1 MFVFPFIDG
10 RTRHGTHDPRLSPG
24 RFEMTPASHIAS
36 YNRATRFGYARA
48 LLALVVVLSACHN
61 KGTDDDFYPRME
73 PIPIHVRNENFL
85 DMNVAVVSNGV
96 SRRLG
101 QVPGN
106 SAGDFKVDW
115 AVANGQGIILTATP
129 IGGRG
134 SANSGSLNVAPGQV
148 VEFKI
153 GSVLRQSTAMVHD
166 P

>member
-1 MFVFPFIDG
+1 MTLASRFA
-10 RTRHGTHDPRLSPG
+10 RNTSALRPR
-24 RFEMTPASHIAS
+24 
-36 YNRATRFGYARA
+36 YAPVA
-48 LLALVVVLSACHN
+48 LALIVVLAGCARN
-61 KGTDDDFYPRME
+61 KGHDDDFYPRID

-101 QVPGN
+101 LVAGN
-106 SAGDFKVDW
+106 SSADFKVDW
-115 AVANGQGIILTATP
+115 AVANGQGIALTATP

-134 SANSGSLNVAPGQV
+134 VAGSGSLNVSPGQV

>member
-1 MFVFPFIDG
+1 MK
-10 RTRHGTHDPRLSPG
+10 
-24 RFEMTPASHIAS
+24 PASRHARNARSRHTNIA
-36 YNRATRFGYARA
+36 
-48 LLALVVVLSACHN
+48 LALIVVFAACSRN
-61 KGTDDDFYPRME
+61 KGHDDDFYPRME
-73 PIPIHVRNENFL
+73 PIPIRVRNENFL

-101 QVPGN
+101 LVPGN
-106 SAGDFKVDW
+106 SAGNFKVDW

-153 GSVLRQSTAMVHD
+153 GSVLRQSTASVHD

>member
-1 MFVFPFIDG
+1 
-10 RTRHGTHDPRLSPG
+10 
-24 RFEMTPASHIAS
+24 MTSAMRSARSARDSRSRYSRIAFALILLVASCS
-36 YNRATRFGYARA
+36 R
-48 LLALVVVLSACHN
+48 N
-61 KGTDDDFYPRME
+61 KAHDDDFYPRMD

-101 QVPGN
+101 MVAGN

-115 AVANGQGIILTATP
+115 AVANGQGIILTAVP

-134 SANSGSLNVAPGQV
+134 SAVSGSLNVAPGQM

-153 GSVLRQSTAMVHD
+153 GSVLRQSTAIVRD

>member
-1 MFVFPFIDG
+1 
-10 RTRHGTHDPRLSPG
+10 
-24 RFEMTPASHIAS
+24 MTPASRTAS
-36 YNRATRFGYARA
+36 YTRVTRFGFERA
-48 LLALVVVLSACHN
+48 LLALVVVLSACAHG
-61 KGTDDDFYPRME
+61 KGQEDDFYPRME

-101 QVPGN
+101 QVSGN

>member
-1 MFVFPFIDG
+1 
-10 RTRHGTHDPRLSPG
+10 
-24 RFEMTPASHIAS
+24 MTPAIRSASFERASRPRYSRIA
-36 YNRATRFGYARA
+36 
-48 LLALVVVLSACHN
+48 LALILVIAACSRN
-61 KGTDDDFYPRME
+61 KAHDDDFYPRMD

-101 QVPGN
+101 MVAGN

-134 SANSGSLNVAPGQV
+134 LAASGSLNVAPGQV

>member
-1 MFVFPFIDG
+1 M
-10 RTRHGTHDPRLSPG
+10 R
-24 RFEMTPASHIAS
+24 PASRNANFARDS
-36 YNRATRFGYARA
+36 RSRYARV
-48 LLALVVVLSACHN
+48 ALVVFLAACSRN
-61 KGTDDDFYPRME
+61 KQNDDFYPRME

-101 QVPGN
+101 MVAGN
-106 SAGDFKVDW
+106 STGDFKVDW

-134 SANSGSLNVAPGQV
+134 QANSGALSVAPGQV
-148 VEFKI
+148 VDFKI
-153 GSVLRQSTAMVHD
+153 GSVLRQSTASVHD

>member
-1 MFVFPFIDG
+1 M
-10 RTRHGTHDPRLSPG
+10 
-24 RFEMTPASHIAS
+24 
-36 YNRATRFGYARA
+36 RAA
-48 LLALVVVLSACHN
+48 LALFVILAACSRN
-61 KGTDDDFYPRME
+61 KGHEDDFYARID

-101 QVPGN
+101 LVAGN
-106 SAGDFKVDW
+106 SAADFKVDW
-115 AVANGQGIILTATP
+115 AVANGQGIALTATP

-134 SANSGSLNVAPGQV
+134 VAGSGSLSVSPGQV

>member
-1 MFVFPFIDG
+1 MTSAS
-10 RTRHGTHDPRLSPG
+10 RTA
-24 RFEMTPASHIAS
+24 RFT
-36 YNRATRFGYARA
+36 RVTRFGSARA
-48 LLALVVVLSACHN
+48 ALALIVVLAGCTRG
-61 KGTDDDFYPRME
+61 KGHDDDFYPRME

-85 DMNVAVVSNGV
+85 DMNVAVISNGV

-101 QVPGN
+101 QVAGN

>member
-1 MFVFPFIDG
+1 M
-10 RTRHGTHDPRLSPG
+10 R
-24 RFEMTPASHIAS
+24 PASRIAS
-36 YNRATRFGYARA
+36 FSRVTRFGYARA
-48 LLALVVVLSACHN
+48 MLALVVVLSACARN
-61 KGTDDDFYPRME
+61 KGHDDDFYPRME

-101 QVPGN
+101 QVSGN

-134 SANSGSLNVAPGQV
+134 SASSGSLNVAPGQV